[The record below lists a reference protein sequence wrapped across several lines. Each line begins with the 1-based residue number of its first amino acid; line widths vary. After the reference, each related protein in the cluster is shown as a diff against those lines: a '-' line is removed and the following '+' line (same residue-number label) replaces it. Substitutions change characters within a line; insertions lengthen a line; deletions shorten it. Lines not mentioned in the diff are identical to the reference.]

1 MLELVREVGRGGGC
15 MCVEGEEEQQRGEAG
30 HVISLAKVGAQA
42 GGLRHED
49 EVLTHRA
56 ILVFGRAL
64 FVS

>member
-1 MLELVREVGRGGGC
+1 MREVGRGGGC
-15 MCVEGEEEQQRGEAG
+15 VGVEGEEEQREGEAD
-30 HVISLAKVGAQA
+30 HLISLAKVGAQA

-56 ILVFGRAL
+56 ILVFGRVL